1 MIPQI
6 LTDTYHLYKQDTET
20 IAIWLATTAKKFGF
34 SADLQGAKPAVL
46 KSQRLKGKARKLAK
60 EAAAQSITTGLPPVS
75 TSSAP
80 KYTISVKDFIMLAE
94 YLAPKSDLKIPA
106 NVWES
111 INRAIRLRQMHSGH
125 HIQETKPAEAKS
137 NERHFYFLGILER
150 VREVLKPRLPASFAQ
165 FNDDSPVTS
174 SQTNNASL
182 FENMFAVL
190 TVEEP
195 SNEFLNAPA
204 AAPTVSSKESV
215 DDVDAVD
222 AVYEVEPF
230 DDLLELYL
238 GTAALLQDLSNI
250 RRAIQEIWHLYAQHG
265 RSLISAAVTTNI
277 AIQLAQQIEEQFLK
291 DHPSEKD
298 TVHARNIFFG
308 AQCNLQG
315 ENPESRLRANDPI
328 NFEFYDLIETSL
340 LVSHILLQSFA
351 DVLRDTDLP
360 LYKAGYFGKYDT
372 TIDRDMLSGPQ
383 KFDEDKIILLEILGD
398 IVFFD
403 NIHRKEGFPASDEFS
418 RGVGLFREQQRH
430 TLALDFAAQIHL
442 DIQHILR
449 AQSRMAWEDLNL
461 YSLNSK
467 VSLEH
472 NMAFHENLRIDNWPT
487 KNDLV
492 LKAIL
497 GKITRWI
504 EHDTFTES
512 KKKIVSTII
521 DV

>member
-20 IAIWLATTAKKFGF
+20 IAVWLATTARKFGF
-34 SADLQGAKPAVL
+34 SADLQGAKPTVL

-60 EAAAQSITTGLPPVS
+60 EATAQSITTGLPPVS

-80 KYTISVKDFIMLAE
+80 KRTISVKDFIMLAE
-94 YLAPKSDLKIPA
+94 YLAPKTDLKIPA
-106 NVWES
+106 SVWES
-111 INRAIRLRQMHSGH
+111 INRAIRLRQMHSGN
-125 HIQETKPAEAKS
+125 HIQETKAAEVKS

-174 SQTNNASL
+174 SQTNNTSL

-195 SNEFLNAPA
+195 SNEFLNAPD

-215 DDVDAVD
+215 D

-230 DDLLELYL
+230 EDPLELYL

-250 RRAIQEIWHLYAQHG
+250 RRAIRQIWHLYAQHG
-265 RSLISAAVTTNI
+265 TSLISAAVTTNI

-291 DHPSEKD
+291 DYPSEKD

-308 AQCNLQG
+308 AQCILQG
-315 ENPESRLRANDPI
+315 EKPESRLRADDPI
-328 NFEFYDLIETSL
+328 NLKLYDLIETSL

-403 NIHRKEGFPASDEFS
+403 YINRKEGFPAADEFS
-418 RGVGLFREQQRH
+418 RGVSLFREQHRH

-467 VSLEH
+467 VSLEQ
-472 NMAFHENLRIDNWPT
+472 NIAFHENLRIDNWP
-487 KNDLV
+487 KENDLV
-492 LKAIL
+492 LRAIL
-497 GKITRWI
+497 GNITRWI